1 MQENATV
8 VLQKV
13 PLDRAMEKAERLAFI
28 PALLFLLILEASYLG
43 VVQFQGRNFV
53 WIFALVLLTGS
64 FFFACVQ
71 LKGEIRKKKKKALK
85 VERELA
91 EAREQIAQA
100 EEALREISEHLS
112 KAREERDSLKEE
124 LTKANEVFDNYSL
137 QLEITESELK
147 ALKSESEAILANVKQ
162 GVFLIN
168 ETGTIGT
175 QYSEE
180 LKNIFQIADA
190 TSRNFMRLLRPLIPE
205 KRHQTI
211 GNYIQ
216 LLFNPKKNAK
226 QLQRFNPLKCVELNF
241 QRPEGGFAPKFVEFN
256 FQRVLS
262 GERISQVLVTA
273 VDVSERIELESKLRE
288 GEERREKQ
296 LELLCDLLYADNA
309 QLRAF
314 LKEAELV
321 IGSVNSAFRASG
333 EAAQEETT
341 QEKVHRV
348 FRMVHKLKSQAVALG
363 LRFLER
369 EIHQME
375 NLLNDVRR
383 NSRASNEDLLNVLV
397 SISSFQARLKEAEEL
412 IEKVSSLSRPF
423 ESDTM
428 GGSNHRFARNKPAS
442 ELIAA
447 TEELCR
453 NVSVRARKRVRIEWS
468 VQDFD
473 GLEFKYQTALRDAVF
488 QLVRNAVVHGIE
500 SPERRASLGKDP
512 CGLITLSIKKMEEL
526 QALHMVCRDDGGGL
540 DIEAIRSRAVR
551 DGMLEQEEAMALSES
566 DAYMLIF
573 EPGFSTASSVTE
585 DAGRGVGLDAFKEV
599 ISGQLAGNIQ
609 IESGAG
615 RYCQFEL
622 LIPIT

>member
-1 MQENATV
+1 
-8 VLQKV
+8 
-13 PLDRAMEKAERLAFI
+13 MEKAERLAFT
-28 PALLFLLILEASYLG
+28 PALLFLLILEAAYLG
-43 VVQFQGRNFV
+43 VVQFQGRNLA
-53 WIFALVLLTGS
+53 WSFALVLLIGS
-64 FFFACVQ
+64 FFFACIQ
-71 LKGEIRKKKKKALK
+71 MERELRKKKKAALK
-85 VERELA
+85 YERELA
-91 EAREQIAQA
+91 EAHERIAQR
-100 EEALREISEHLS
+100 EETLRETSDHLD
-112 KAREERDSLKEE
+112 KTREERNSLKEE
-124 LTKANEVFDNYSL
+124 LVKANEVFDNYSL

-168 ETGTIGT
+168 EAGTIGA

-190 TSRNFMRLLRPLIPE
+190 TARNFMRLLRPLIPE

-211 GNYIQ
+211 GSYIQ

-256 FQRVLS
+256 FQRVFS
-262 GERISQVLVTA
+262 SERISQVLVTA

-296 LELLCDLLYADNA
+296 LELLCDLLYADNS

-314 LKEAELV
+314 LKEAETV

-333 EAAQEETT
+333 EAAQGETP

-363 LRFLER
+363 LHFLER

-375 NLLNDVRR
+375 NLLNDLRR

-423 ESDTM
+423 EPDAQ
-428 GGSNHRFARNKPAS
+428 GGGNRFVRNKPGS
-442 ELIAA
+442 ELMAA

-453 NVSVRARKRVRIEWS
+453 NVAARTRKKARIEWN
-468 VQDFD
+468 VQGFD
-473 GLEFKYQTALRDAVF
+473 GLEIKYQTALRDAAF

-500 SPERRASLGKDP
+500 SPERRELLGKDP
-512 CGLITLSIKKMEEL
+512 CGLITLTIKKMEEF
-526 QALHMVCRDDGGGL
+526 QALHMTCRDDGGGL
-540 DIEAIRSRAVR
+540 DIEAIRNRAVR
-551 DGMLEQEEAMALSES
+551 DGMLKQEEAMALSES
-566 DAYMLIF
+566 ETYMLIF
-573 EPGFSTASSVTE
+573 EPGFSTASSVSE
-585 DAGRGVGLDAFKEV
+585 DAGRGVGLDAFKEI
-599 ISGQLAGNIQ
+599 ISGQLTGNIQ
-609 IESGAG
+609 IESGAD
-615 RYCQFEL
+615 RYCQFEM
-622 LIPIT
+622 LIPLA